1 LVSVEVRDN
10 RDETRYEIRVDGQV
24 AGFAQ
29 YRLGEDSITFTHT
42 EIYPAHEGAGLGS
55 RLARA
60 ALEDVKA
67 RKLSVVPLCP
77 FIAAY
82 ISRHPDDYL
91 DVVVPAMRKQLAA
104 RSSRPST

>member
-1 LVSVEVRDN
+1 MNVEVRDN

-29 YRLGEDSITFTHT
+29 YRLGDDLITFTHT
-42 EIYPAHEGAGLGS
+42 KIYPAYEGAGLGS
-55 RLARA
+55 RLAQG

-67 RKLSVVPLCP
+67 RELSVVPLCP

-82 ISRHPDDYL
+82 ISRHPEGYL
-91 DVVVPAMRKQLAA
+91 DVVIPAMRKQLAA
-104 RSSRPST
+104 RSPRPST